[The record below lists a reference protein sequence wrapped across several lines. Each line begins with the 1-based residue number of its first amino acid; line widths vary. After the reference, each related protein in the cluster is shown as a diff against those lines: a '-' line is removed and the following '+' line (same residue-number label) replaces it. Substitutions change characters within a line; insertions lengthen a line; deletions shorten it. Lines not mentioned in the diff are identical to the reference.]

1 MAIIYVDVTEIENS
15 KSANI
20 TLKGGNE
27 EEKVQEII
35 KFYEQRNAVK
45 LQGTIITVYNQIVEE
60 IKKQLNYGD
69 ISDFA
74 YWDMKTDKRYMVIML
89 NDNMTLSYDYFLVR
103 ENAVDEYH
111 CYTAY
116 NDDDFDFKMIYQH
129 NRPAKL
135 TKKEMIK
142 DVALLESNN
151 ITDVEYECEENRIK
165 KILFTD
171 KAGIAQKLKNV
182 VAIDEKK
189 VTEKEMYDYY
199 KLVFLLYYLD
209 KHGIPDKDVMSY
221 KKIKVLDNISKPC
234 IQMIPNYIEHTYVS
248 SSAEENDLLK
258 NEIIKHLSLKQIK
271 RANRIYVQLLYCY
284 TMVFEY
290 IGKLLDVPID
300 MVIEEREL
308 CNIEKRLDNCFDALK
323 RVEDIEGENPYEDS
337 VWELAYHRYKGYIL
351 NCEREDSYNSL
362 KYAFELGEPETPKL
376 FDIIPNKY
384 KYAEIHRE
392 NITVFIKENAEW
404 FAHTISN
411 GCTKRWINDHCEA
424 ITKACLLME
433 KFNRK
438 YEFDAYPFTI
448 VISAAQSVYE
458 VQKNKL
464 KYENRSKGYK
474 GNKKVSLYASL
485 DGMDEKNGD
494 VVSFEYA
501 WTAIIKRWCNYNENK
516 YSLWRHS
523 INIDLK
529 FTELM
534 RRVVKLNSI
543 DDIDI
548 LVEGLFAETALPENS
563 RMTGIKQIVEEEFYE
578 LKTGYELMIQD
589 IRVLREFEH
598 ERVKDYFMHIM
609 NEVVPFN
616 EQYYF
621 EEEFEFHLN
630 MEYMAIKFRQNK
642 IEKQLYLIDM
652 RYLRLGNQ
660 YSMFRRAMELG
671 LPWFTEDFTDF

>member
-189 VTEKEMYDYY
+189 ITEKEMYDYY

-258 NEIIKHLSLKQIK
+258 NEIIKHLSLK
-271 RANRIYVQLLYCY
+271 
-284 TMVFEY
+284 
-290 IGKLLDVPID
+290 
-300 MVIEEREL
+300 
-308 CNIEKRLDNCFDALK
+308 
-323 RVEDIEGENPYEDS
+323 
-337 VWELAYHRYKGYIL
+337 
-351 NCEREDSYNSL
+351 
-362 KYAFELGEPETPKL
+362 
-376 FDIIPNKY
+376 
-384 KYAEIHRE
+384 
-392 NITVFIKENAEW
+392 
-404 FAHTISN
+404 
-411 GCTKRWINDHCEA
+411 
-424 ITKACLLME
+424 
-433 KFNRK
+433 
-438 YEFDAYPFTI
+438 
-448 VISAAQSVYE
+448 
-458 VQKNKL
+458 
-464 KYENRSKGYK
+464 
-474 GNKKVSLYASL
+474 
-485 DGMDEKNGD
+485 
-494 VVSFEYA
+494 
-501 WTAIIKRWCNYNENK
+501 
-516 YSLWRHS
+516 
-523 INIDLK
+523 
-529 FTELM
+529 
-534 RRVVKLNSI
+534 
-543 DDIDI
+543 
-548 LVEGLFAETALPENS
+548 
-563 RMTGIKQIVEEEFYE
+563 
-578 LKTGYELMIQD
+578 
-589 IRVLREFEH
+589 
-598 ERVKDYFMHIM
+598 
-609 NEVVPFN
+609 
-616 EQYYF
+616 
-621 EEEFEFHLN
+621 
-630 MEYMAIKFRQNK
+630 
-642 IEKQLYLIDM
+642 
-652 RYLRLGNQ
+652 
-660 YSMFRRAMELG
+660 
-671 LPWFTEDFTDF
+671 